1 MAYENAK
8 NRNDELK
15 IELDEAW
22 FDEKHRVG
30 MDEEDRMNLLFE
42 FAKHLSE
49 PKLDFETQKQYL
61 SRAGRDPFFLG
72 VVKIDE
78 EPDDI
83 RTLNILREP
92 AE

>member
-30 MDEEDRMNLLFE
+30 MDEEDRMNLLFVCE
-42 FAKHLSE
+42 APL
-49 PKLDFETQKQYL
+49 
-61 SRAGRDPFFLG
+61 
-72 VVKIDE
+72 
-78 EPDDI
+78 
-83 RTLNILREP
+83 
-92 AE
+92 